1 MALALLS
8 PGPVSAE
15 AGSGLIYPAQVRPRS
30 DDGCRDPR
38 YTRLA
43 RFWELERESSCGP
56 FRIRGYQPLSVA
68 LVSADRVNQ
77 SPQSPAPGRQTNAPI
92 AYRTAEARIQLS
104 VRTKLL
110 SGLAPSLDPA
120 LHDSL
125 WFAYSQQSYWQIL
138 SDELSRPFRSTDHQP
153 ELIYVYPL
161 PGPSDSA
168 WRVRF
173 IAAGYIHHS
182 NGQTLPLS
190 RSWDRVYLMTA
201 AENRNGWSAVARL
214 WQRVAVGSDDDNP
227 GIEDWI
233 GRGEFRLLHQGEGR
247 DAWALTLRHALA
259 SGRRG
264 SVRLDWYRAIG
275 DGSAGMPS
283 NLRWQLGV
291 FSGYGDSIVDYNFK
305 RTVFS
310 VGISLLDF

>member
-77 SPQSPAPGRQTNAPI
+77 SPQSPAPGRQTNAPM

-138 SDELSRPFRSTDHQP
+138 SDEKHRIKRSCPWLVFGLEPFLVISYYLCLTSRQFNPAQ
-153 ELIYVYPL
+153 
-161 PGPSDSA
+161 
-168 WRVRF
+168 
-173 IAAGYIHHS
+173 
-182 NGQTLPLS
+182 
-190 RSWDRVYLMTA
+190 
-201 AENRNGWSAVARL
+201 NRCL
-214 WQRVAVGSDDDNP
+214 
-227 GIEDWI
+227 E
-233 GRGEFRLLHQGEGR
+233 
-247 DAWALTLRHALA
+247 A
-259 SGRRG
+259 S
-264 SVRLDWYRAIG
+264 
-275 DGSAGMPS
+275 
-283 NLRWQLGV
+283 
-291 FSGYGDSIVDYNFK
+291 
-305 RTVFS
+305 
-310 VGISLLDF
+310 